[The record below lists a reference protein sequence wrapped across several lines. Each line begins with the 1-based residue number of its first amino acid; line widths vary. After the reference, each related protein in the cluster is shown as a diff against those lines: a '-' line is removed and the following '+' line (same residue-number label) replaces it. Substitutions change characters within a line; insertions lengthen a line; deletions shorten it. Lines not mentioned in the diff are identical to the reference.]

1 MDDKRKFV
9 RFAAPLYVKYHVED
23 EPRQLSG
30 VVQNVSMGGVMI
42 IAEED
47 AQVKAKNTV
56 QLYFLL
62 PENTLAVQGRVSW
75 VKNVAEGKEFG
86 INFSEFPDACKE
98 ALYQH
103 IFKHH
108 REEIVGKW
116 WQV

>member
-1 MDDKRKFV
+1 MDNKRKFV
-9 RFAAPLYVKYHVED
+9 RFAAPLYVKYHVD
-23 EPRQLSG
+23 DDPRQLSG
-30 VVQNVSMGGVMI
+30 VVQNVSMGGAMVI
-42 IAEED
+42 VEED
-47 AQVKAKNTV
+47 IQVKTKNKV

-62 PENTLAVQGRVSW
+62 PEKTLAVQGNVSW

-86 INFSEFPDACKE
+86 IIFSEFPDAYKE

-108 REEIVGKW
+108 REEITSKW